1 MKNTLEKQPKAVPFR
16 GQINLSGV
24 IIKWSSSMR
33 MSPDESGDW
42 DSVGSD
48 LITLSA
54 PRPVSADEMRYAMSR
69 VEVLEKARKC
79 ESRLHCPYTD
89 AQIIVTG
96 LDESGH
102 LMVQVI
108 RDGVPRGHD
117 PAWSFSDLIPENYSK
132 AGEAAMRSIGFI
144 RDACKILSR
153 SETVTLADM
162 QVALH
167 ALIDTAREEAVS
179 RTDQTQNPSC
189 KDHKNHYSN
198 KLKNE

>member
-16 GQINLSGV
+16 GQINLSDV
-24 IIKWSSSMR
+24 IIKWSSSLCMCA
-33 MSPDESGDW
+33 DEAGDW

-48 LITLSA
+48 LIMLSA
-54 PRPVSADEMRYAMSR
+54 PKPVSADEMRYAMSR

-167 ALIDTAREEAVS
+167 ALIDAS
-179 RTDQTQNPSC
+179 RTSPT
-189 KDHKNHYSN
+189 YS

>member
-16 GQINLSGV
+16 GQITLSGV
-24 IIKWSSSMR
+24 IIKWSSSLCMCA
-33 MSPDESGDW
+33 DEAGDW

-48 LITLSA
+48 LIMLSA
-54 PRPVSADEMRYAMSR
+54 PKPVSADEMRYAMSR
-69 VEVLEKARKC
+69 VDLLEKARKC
-79 ESRLHCPYTD
+79 QSRLECPYTD
-89 AQIIVTG
+89 AQIMVTG
-96 LDESGH
+96 LDDSGH

-117 PAWSFSDLIPENYSK
+117 PAWSFADLIPENYSN
-132 AGEAAMRSIGFI
+132 AGETAMRSIGFI
-144 RDACKILSR
+144 RDACKIISR

-167 ALIDTAREEAVS
+167 ALIDAA
-179 RTDQTQNPSC
+179 QN
-189 KDHKNHYSN
+189 DHKNHSD